1 MSSPEYT
8 VGGDGAIIMK
18 PIAPPAEP
26 KPMNMM
32 GSAIQAAA
40 ANVDANRTAQVG
52 ALKVLGGKMSG
63 GRYRRH
69 KGGAQLIEV
78 KTLPQAT
85 TAGTGPHPNSV
96 FAGMLQLK
104 AQAAE
109 GGKYDGLG
117 NAPPRQVSVGGRR
130 KTRRKVN
137 ARRIR
142 LHSRKTGRSLNRTRR
157 LRYSGRRL
165 RRLR

>member
-1 MSSPEYT
+1 MNSPEYT

-18 PIAPPAEP
+18 PTPPPAEP

-63 GRYRRH
+63 GRRRRH
-69 KGGAQLIEV
+69 KGGAAVEV
-78 KTLPQAT
+78 KNLPQAT
-85 TAGTGPHPNSV
+85 TAGTGPHPNLV

-104 AQAAE
+104 ADAAE
-109 GGKYDGLG
+109 GAKYDALG
-117 NAPPRQVSVGGRR
+117 SAPPRQVSVGGRR
-130 KTRRKVN
+130 RKTQRKGN
-137 ARRIR
+137 ARRLR
-142 LHSRKTGRSLNRTRR
+142 LNSRKTGRSPKRTRR

-165 RRLR
+165 RRLC